1 MAVLCYLSVISCR
14 QIVCILYC
22 NMPDDQG
29 KGGNFKGNCSAAL
42 GGGGGGERQLKIIWF
57 FQLSSDCKLATVKS
71 I

>member
-42 GGGGGGERQLKIIWF
+42 GGGGGGKTVEDNLV
-57 FQLSSDCKLATVKS
+57 LSTEFIL
-71 I
+71 